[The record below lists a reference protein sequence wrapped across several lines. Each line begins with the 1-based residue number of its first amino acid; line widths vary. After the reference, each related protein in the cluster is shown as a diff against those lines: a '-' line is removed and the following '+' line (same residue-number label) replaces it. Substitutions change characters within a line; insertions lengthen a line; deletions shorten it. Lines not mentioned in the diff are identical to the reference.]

1 MEYYENTPMRLKK
14 RKDGEREESP
24 ILEPFIDLG
33 KVGDGSGAT
42 PGLTMGWSCIVDD
55 IHADAI
61 QPIDVLPAVVLC
73 IGFHDAHGI

>member
-1 MEYYENTPMRLKK
+1 M
-14 RKDGEREESP
+14 
-24 ILEPFIDLG
+24 G

-61 QPIDVLPAVVLC
+61 QPVDVLPAIVFRF
-73 IGFHDAHGI
+73 GFHDAHVFLIAKAI